1 MIRKF
6 IVVLGL
12 VLLPLVSVA
21 DRLSLKAGA
30 PEVYTVKKGDTLWD
44 ISGMYLE
51 APWLWPDLWEVNPS
65 IENPHLIYPGD
76 RISLVYVDGVPKLR
90 INDGA
95 PGVTKLSPEVRE
107 SPLSGAIPLIQTSD
121 IAAWV
126 REARIVDQV
135 ELESAPYIVAGTD
148 DRLLLSSG
156 DRVFVTGLA
165 ADRHRVQGIYRA
177 GDTYRDPVTGQ
188 LLGLEAVEIGVAHIE
203 SSVPPYDEAVIVRA
217 NQEVRPGDRLIP
229 SEAKVLDA
237 SIYPSAPQ
245 GVVTGSVIS
254 VGDNQTRVGRF
265 SAAVI
270 NVGRSQG
277 LERGHVLKVV
287 GPDRA
292 VRDPITGKK
301 VTLPGQTKG
310 HVLVY
315 RSFETL
321 AYVLVMDAAESLLIG
336 DLIRNP

>member
-12 VLLPLVSVA
+12 AVFPLVLVA

-30 PEVYTVKKGDTLWD
+30 PKVHAVKKGDTLWD

-65 IENPHLIYPGD
+65 ISNPNLIHHGD

-95 PGVTKLSPEVRE
+95 SGLQVSRSKEG
-107 SPLSGAIPLIQTSD
+107 PLTGAIPLMQTSD

-126 REARIVDQV
+126 REARLVDEV

-165 ADRHRVQGIYRA
+165 ADRHRVQGICRA
-177 GDTYRDPVTGQ
+177 GDTYRDPV
-188 LLGLEAVEIGVAHIE
+188 LG
-203 SSVPPYDEAVIVRA
+203 SCW
-217 NQEVRPGDRLIP
+217 
-229 SEAKVLDA
+229 VL
-237 SIYPSAPQ
+237 
-245 GVVTGSVIS
+245 
-254 VGDNQTRVGRF
+254 RRW
-265 SAAVI
+265 
-270 NVGRSQG
+270 
-277 LERGHVLKVV
+277 K
-287 GPDRA
+287 
-292 VRDPITGKK
+292 
-301 VTLPGQTKG
+301 
-310 HVLVY
+310 
-315 RSFETL
+315 
-321 AYVLVMDAAESLLIG
+321 
-336 DLIRNP
+336 